1 MINNENNNFGGSG
14 FGPENENNANP
25 QQNNPTEPVNEAPQ
39 QEPKQETQQEH
50 TQANYREPYYTRRPE
65 HGYGQNP
72 NQNAYG
78 GSYSSPNY
86 SAPHQGQRSTYG
98 SSSANDG
105 GWVFSEKQ
113 QKGPSY
119 EGYAKQN
126 ESYRWSYDDY
136 QQPAKEKKSKKNS
149 RGLKIFAGILGGIV
163 MVGVLTLAGFGVASL
178 MQDNTSNEVVP
189 SEESTAPSST
199 VQAALPEHNLTLTD
213 KPEEEKEILSNGKLT
228 IPQRAEK
235 VKASV
240 VGIVN
245 YQQSS
250 GSMYTTGA
258 GEGSGIIMSEDGY
271 IITNAHVIE
280 DAVGLKVVLD
290 DGSEYSAQIVGSDS
304 KTDLAV
310 IKIEATGLS
319 PAEFGNS
326 DQLEVGEQLIAV
338 GNPTGLQLG
347 GTLTVGYVSAL
358 NRQIDTTSEMNYIQT
373 DAAINP
379 GNSGGALANEYG
391 QVIGINS
398 SKISGTDIEGLGFA
412 IAINDA
418 QPIIDDLMN
427 YGYVKGRVRMGISV
441 YEMDSFTAQLNNVPQ
456 GLVVAGIEANT
467 PAANSGLVPGDIITA
482 IDGKEIYQ
490 YNNISEMLKGKKPG
504 ETIVLSVFRRTTGY
518 ADKELTIEVGL
529 IESVETQ
536 AQVQDNYN
544 NAPSSNGNSGNYNG
558 NNGGSYNPF
567 DPFSFFGIQ

>member
-1 MINNENNNFGGSG
+1 MINNETNNGASGIGPEENMNNN
-14 FGPENENNANP
+14 PNP
-25 QQNNPTEPVNEAPQ
+25 NTEPVNEAPKQ
-39 QEPKQETQQEH
+39 DTPRQESH
-50 TQANYREPYYTRRPE
+50 EPFYARRPE
-65 HGYGQNP
+65 AGYGYQQN
-72 NQNAYG
+72 N
-78 GSYSSPNY
+78 SYSSPNY
-86 SAPHQGQRSTYG
+86 SAPGSNQNAQRNNSD
-98 SSSANDG
+98 NN
-105 GWVFSEKQ
+105 WVFSEKQ

-119 EGYAKQN
+119 AYESNYAKQN

-136 QQPAKEKKSKKNS
+136 QQSSAKEKKSKKGS
-149 RGLKIFAGILGGIV
+149 KGLKIFAGILGGIV

-178 MQDNTSNEVVP
+178 MGNNNKPVP
-189 SEESTAPSST
+189 AEESVAPSQT
-199 VQAALPEHNLTLTD
+199 AEAALPQHNLTLTD
-213 KPEEEKEILSNGKLT
+213 RPEEEKEILSGGKLT

-280 DAVGLKVVLD
+280 GAVGLKVVLD
-290 DGSEYSAQIVGSDS
+290 NGSEFSAQIVGSDS

-310 IKIEATGLS
+310 IKIEATGLTA
-319 PAEFGNS
+319 AEFGNS

-358 NRQIDTTSEMNYIQT
+358 NRKIDSTSDMNYIQT

-391 QVIGINS
+391 QIIGINS
-398 SKISGTDIEGLGFA
+398 AKIAGTDIEGLGFA

-482 IDGKEIYQ
+482 IDGNDIYQ
-490 YNNISEMLKGKKPG
+490 YSSISDMLEGKKPG
-504 ETIVLSVFRRTTGY
+504 ETVVLSIFRRTTGY
-518 ADKELTIEVGL
+518 ADKELTIEIGL

-536 AQVQDNYN
+536 TQVQDSYT
-544 NAPSSNGNSGNYNG
+544 APDGNSGNSGNYGNYGGGNG
-558 NNGGSYNPF
+558 NSGDSFNPF
-567 DPFSFFGIQ
+567 DPFSFFGFN